1 MVEKVPMSLQSSLTV
16 TARLRGV
23 VCLRIYHILQKK
35 SLMITKLW
43 LLRPLLLLLL
53 LLRQLSQL
61 RVLLSQRLMINRTQ
75 VTDQSTNHTVSHS
88 LSINLLYSYSTT
100 PAPYVWKL
108 HPLSCLFYAM
118 LILINVSSD
127 WSSYTCYI
135 LVLCKS
141 GYLKP
146 WSFP

>member
-1 MVEKVPMSLQSSLTV
+1 MVEKVPMSLRSLTV
-16 TARLRGV
+16 TAHLRGV

-75 VTDQSTNHTVSHS
+75 VTD
-88 LSINLLYSYSTT
+88 
-100 PAPYVWKL
+100 
-108 HPLSCLFYAM
+108 
-118 LILINVSSD
+118 
-127 WSSYTCYI
+127 
-135 LVLCKS
+135 
-141 GYLKP
+141 
-146 WSFP
+146 